1 MKSYVMKIQQ
11 HTHSDAAKL
20 ILYQNKAYEVIVQGE
35 IYNAQSIYQLL
46 KEAYPL
52 QERLEDIVFFA
63 YQRWGED
70 AMLELEGA
78 YSFVISSGKDVF
90 AAKDPLG
97 LSPLF
102 YSKTNDTI
110 WLSNRIDALLEA
122 SQQPR
127 ILNSHGI
134 LELFSF
140 GPSLSMDKTLFAN
153 VASLPMGSFLRIHNG
168 DIKVKTYYKLP
179 TFEHHDDM
187 ETTALKVHDL
197 LCHSIQQQ
205 MHHCKA
211 SFLSGGLDSS
221 IITAVC
227 TKEKE
232 WHTYSLD
239 YEGNAKNFKSNM
251 YQVSMDNAFINQMLE
266 RYPCTHHWLM
276 LKQQTLADTLE
287 ESMLARNHPGMADVD
302 ASLLWLCQQVAQKET
317 IILSG
322 ECSDEIFGGYP
333 WFYRDELKDLPTF
346 PWLRSTPQRI
356 ELLKDDI
363 KQLGYEAYIQQQY
376 EDSIRDIRY
385 LDTDS
390 EDDRRARRHTQLC
403 LKWFM
408 QTLVTRQVCEG
419 DRANLT
425 IRAPFANVALLEYVY
440 NIPWQMKFYHGQE
453 KGILRKAFANELPEE
468 VCWRKKNPFPKTHN
482 PQYADIVAKML
493 MERYKDSTS
502 ALHELLDDAHLKELI
517 ATKGASFQLPWYGQ
531 LMSGPQLLAYL
542 YQIDCWIRDYN
553 IKIEK

>member
-1 MKSYVMKIQQ
+1 MEKETVSRNFIEQIIDKDIAEGKCDTVCTRFPPEPNGYLHIGHAKSILLNYGIAQQ
-11 HTHSDAAKL
+11 
-20 ILYQNKAYEVIVQGE
+20 YG
-35 IYNAQSIYQLL
+35 
-46 KEAYPL
+46 
-52 QERLEDIVFFA
+52 
-63 YQRWGED
+63 
-70 AMLELEGA
+70 
-78 YSFVISSGKDVF
+78 GKFNLRFD
-90 AAKDPLG
+90 D
-97 LSPLF
+97 
-102 YSKTNDTI
+102 TN
-110 WLSNRIDALLEA
+110 
-122 SQQPR
+122 P
-127 ILNSHGI
+127 
-134 LELFSF
+134 
-140 GPSLSMDKTLFAN
+140 
-153 VASLPMGSFLRIHNG
+153 
-168 DIKVKTYYKLP
+168 
-179 TFEHHDDM
+179 
-187 ETTALKVHDL
+187 
-197 LCHSIQQQ
+197 
-205 MHHCKA
+205 
-211 SFLSGGLDSS
+211 
-221 IITAVC
+221 
-227 TKEKE
+227 TKEKME
-232 WHTYSLD
+232 FVESIKADVAWLGADWEDRLFFASSYFDQMYEAAVLLIKKGKAFVCDLSAEEIRQYRGTLTEPDSLD

-251 YQVSMDNAFINQMLE
+251 YQVSMDNTFINQMLE

-302 ASLLWLCQQVAQKET
+302 ASLLWLCQQVAQKEAV
-317 IILSG
+317 ILSG